1 MLFMTT
7 NVVISIIILFTF
19 LCSEVCVLWVSGI
32 KYFCQSSPFPFQ
44 TIYPPFHL
52 HFLPNVHCVVGFDSI
67 SINIRAHLMLPNLFH
82 DEHFLA
88 QITRI
93 P

>member
-1 MLFMTT
+1 MSFMTT
-7 NVVISIIILFTF
+7 NVIIYVVILFTF
-19 LCSEVCVLWVSGI
+19 LCSEVCVLWVCGI
-32 KYFCQSSPFPFQ
+32 KYFHQSSPFPFQ

-52 HFLPNVHCVVGFDSI
+52 HFLPNMHCVVGLNNI
-67 SINIRAHLMLPNLFH
+67 LINIKTQLMPPNFLH

-93 P
+93 L